1 MIFIEGAPGT
11 GKSKGVFK
19 NIIETIKNIDPTI
32 LDKAWYAHAT
42 EKSAQEASSFLG
54 LNGETFDRKTLLTK
68 LSNEWVPP
76 IESDIVVNGKKRK
89 GLVLKEGTYKFEN
102 GKLTSTFKLNK
113 YSTDELPKLIF
124 IDEVTHY
131 NEQELSLIER
141 FARENGIVV
150 LTAGDLHQDAQ
161 VAYVKVPEYK
171 EHIDISMSRNKFIR
185 TPKLG
190 VSLRS
195 RNKAM
200 EDSMADVL
208 KAFKTVKTGNTEVHT
223 YYTDD
228 DQNKPGL
235 YGVKVIQSDKSDD
248 ISDNV
253 LEDMKKTIDMMAK
266 TLKDGQKIGY
276 IRPKGQ
282 ESKLYEYLTTHYK
295 DLIENKE
302 GSSAQGLEGQYY
314 IVENYRGQEGNDE
327 QTYLRSL
334 YTGISRAEQG
344 ILVIAN
350 NGYNIGNVGSVYS
363 TKAKELQILNLGP
376 QAIKRASDV
385 RKD

>member
-1 MIFIEGAPGT
+1 
-11 GKSKGVFK
+11 
-19 NIIETIKNIDPTI
+19 
-32 LDKAWYAHAT
+32 
-42 EKSAQEASSFLG
+42 
-54 LNGETFDRKTLLTK
+54 
-68 LSNEWVPP
+68 
-76 IESDIVVNGKKRK
+76 
-89 GLVLKEGTYKFEN
+89 
-102 GKLTSTFKLNK
+102 
-113 YSTDELPKLIF
+113 
-124 IDEVTHY
+124 
-131 NEQELSLIER
+131 
-141 FARENGIVV
+141 
-150 LTAGDLHQDAQ
+150 
-161 VAYVKVPEYK
+161 
-171 EHIDISMSRNKFIR
+171 
-185 TPKLG
+185 
-190 VSLRS
+190 
-195 RNKAM
+195 
-200 EDSMADVL
+200 
-208 KAFKTVKTGNTEVHT
+208 
-223 YYTDD
+223 
-228 DQNKPGL
+228 
-235 YGVKVIQSDKSDD
+235 
-248 ISDNV
+248 
-253 LEDMKKTIDMMAK
+253 MMAK

-282 ESKLYEYLTTHYK
+282 ESKLYEYLITHYK